1 MVIALNQPD
10 DLLLSHLSTRKSHP
24 RDSSQ
29 LLLGL
34 TALSSRS
41 KAPGENGHADE
52 MDGIISKRV
61 LRSLLSTLHFRDV
74 FTVQHSR
81 RVAMV
86 SVGIAEFLG
95 WEGRHLKMIEVAS
108 LLHDIGKIGVPD
120 NILFKP
126 GKLSPDEI
134 ELMASH
140 RHIGIDI
147 LQACRVDHEVLEI
160 VSQSHKF
167 FNGSNNEYKKI
178 GSEVHQG
185 ARILAVADA
194 YDSIRTDKPYRKGK
208 SHDEIIEILRKESGN
223 QFDGNIVSALV
234 RWAES
239 DGLVLIQNSDEIIG
253 DLDLQK
259 PTRPEEEIEASIFGH
274 IFSYLYLLESL
285 YDGFSIIDSDLKFIL
300 WNSGVEKLLGQ
311 SATQMLGRGWTS
323 NVLACADEQGN
334 PLCDQD
340 YPIQRVIA
348 SGETASSVFQ
358 IQRADQRWIK
368 VELQSV
374 PLLDDQ
380 NQLHGVA
387 NIFRDLSRSS
397 RRLREYQ
404 DLKAAASRDSLTSVA
419 NRGELETQLAR
430 ILSEFS
436 ETKNAKPFSLIF
448 IDVDFFKNINDT
460 YGHVVGDQVL
470 IDLVKLLQ
478 HETYSGELVGRY
490 GGEEFLILCPET
502 ELALAFKRAERLR
515 KAIPDSEIGGSAD
528 YHITSSF
535 GVTQVEPGDSVESI
549 LRRVDKALYLAK
561 ENGRNQSV
569 SLTTQDD
576 LELEANSKLE
586 DECPDDPFVFRTS
599 FFACIA
605 ADMVVY
611 KLGGFVNDQKAKVI
625 EVEERH
631 AQVCLGKSR
640 LFWPFWGETDNLQ
653 PVELLIKFDA
663 EKQIQQSEGRPA
675 SRQVEVHC
683 EVRPIGK
690 VRKRELFE
698 ARALRIIKTLR
709 SYFAA

>member
-1 MVIALNQPD
+1 MVIALNQTD
-10 DLLLSHLSTRKSHP
+10 DLLLSSLSTRKSHP

-29 LLLGL
+29 LLIGL

-41 KAPGENGHADE
+41 RTSTENGQSDDWE
-52 MDGIISKRV
+52 GIISKRI

-95 WEGRHLKMIEVAS
+95 WEGRELKMLEVAS

-126 GKLSPDEI
+126 GKLSPDET

-147 LQACRVDHEVLEI
+147 LQACRVDHEVFEI

-167 FNGSNNEYKKI
+167 YNGSNNEYKKI

-194 YDSIRTDKPYRKGK
+194 YDSIRTDKPYRTGK
-208 SHDEIIEILRKESGN
+208 SHDKIIEILRKESGN

-239 DGLVLIQNSDEIIG
+239 DGLVMIQNSDEIIG

-259 PTRPEEEIEASIFGH
+259 PTRPEEAIEASIFGH

-285 YDGFSIIDSDLKFIL
+285 YDGFSIVDSDQQFIL
-300 WNSGVEKLLGQ
+300 WNTGIEKLLGQ
-311 SATQMLGRGWTS
+311 TATQMLGRTWTS
-323 NVLACADEQGN
+323 HVLACADENGN
-334 PLCDQD
+334 PLSDQD
-340 YPIQRVIA
+340 YPIQRVIN
-348 SGETASSVFQ
+348 SGEASSTIFQ
-358 IQRADQRWIK
+358 IQRADKRWIK

-380 NQLHGVA
+380 NRFHGVA
-387 NIFRDLSRSS
+387 NIYRDLSRSS

-430 ILSEFS
+430 MLSEYD
-436 ETKNAKPFSLIF
+436 ETKNTKSFSVIF

-470 IDLVKLLQ
+470 VDLVKLLQ

-502 ELALAFKRAERLR
+502 EISLAFKRAERLR
-515 KAIPDSEIGGSAD
+515 KAIPESEIGGSAE
-528 YHITSSF
+528 YHITASF
-535 GVTQVEPGDSVESI
+535 GVTEVEPGDSVESI

-569 SLTTQDD
+569 SLTTEDD
-576 LELEANSKLE
+576 LALEASLKLA
-586 DECPDDPFVFRTS
+586 DECPDDPFVFKTS

-611 KLGGFVNDQKAKVI
+611 KLGGFVSDQKAKVI
-625 EVEERH
+625 EVEKQH
-631 AQVCLGKSR
+631 AQVCLGKAR
-640 LFWPFWGETDNLQ
+640 TFWPFWGATDDLQ

-663 EKQIQQSEGRPA
+663 ETQMQKSEGGPA

-683 EVRPIGK
+683 EIRPIGK
-690 VRKRELFE
+690 VRQQEVFE
-698 ARALRIIKTLR
+698 SRALRIVKTLK